1 MPRPQDDLMKGS
13 IENIV
18 RLRRTERLADP
29 QLRPELA
36 AVREFLADLVGPT
49 VVSAEAAR
57 VLGVSQPALKR
68 WIDKGEISTVLTPQ
82 GRRQIPLSEL
92 VDLLNEVEQL
102 REEGL
107 ARPLA
112 AAIKERNRQAAEAID
127 LDRLLPR
134 RRPRTHRVPEV
145 QSLAYHRAVAE
156 RLDEGVVD
164 EARRR
169 LRRWREDDR
178 IHPRWADEW
187 ERILA
192 MPLPQMAKAISADT
206 APARGL
212 RQSSPFAGVLTEQE
226 RRRLLRAVEERM
238 AG

>member
-1 MPRPQDDLMKGS
+1 
-13 IENIV
+13 
-18 RLRRTERLADP
+18 
-29 QLRPELA
+29 
-36 AVREFLADLVGPT
+36 
-49 VVSAEAAR
+49 

-112 AAIKERNRQAAEAID
+112 AAIKEGNRQAAEAID